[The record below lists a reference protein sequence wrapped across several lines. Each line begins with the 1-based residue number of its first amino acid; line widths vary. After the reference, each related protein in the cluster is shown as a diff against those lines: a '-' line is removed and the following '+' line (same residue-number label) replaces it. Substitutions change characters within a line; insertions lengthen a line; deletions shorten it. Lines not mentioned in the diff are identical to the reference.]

1 MMGRW
6 TVSGPRYTDL
16 MPIKKGTT
24 AAGTSSSKPA
34 AKKAVKKVAKKA
46 AKKTVKTSTASAA
59 GLVAEPLPARKLAAK
74 TVAKAPAKAP
84 AKTAAKKAAVKTA
97 AKKASSTKARSR
109 SRVDDSA
116 PDDDEPAPAGGTT
129 LVIVESP
136 AKAKTIGKYLGKG
149 FTVKATVGH
158 VRDLPAKKLGID
170 IEHGFAP
177 DYVTIEGKEDI
188 LTELKRVAKGAR
200 EIFIATDPDREGEAI
215 GWHVEQFFTQP
226 PRYAV
231 TAPIRRVMFHEITK
245 DKVKESMAN
254 PMDIDNKKVDA
265 QQARRV
271 LDRLVGYKASPV
283 LWKTV
288 KKGLSAGRVQTVA
301 LRIIVEREREIR
313 AFTPV
318 EYWSIA
324 ADLQKGTQPFT
335 AKLHQIDGNKP
346 EISTGPEAER
356 ILADLKGRTQF
367 TVTEVKRREKRKNP
381 AAPFTTST
389 LQQEA
394 AKKLGFGSKRTM
406 RLAQDLYEGIDVGG
420 EEGQVGLI
428 TYMRTDSSRVSETAA
443 GAARDWLKAEYG
455 EAYLAAGMQLYP
467 SGKANA
473 QDAHEGVRPTDPT
486 RRPDDRLAKKLTA
499 DQFKLYELIWKR
511 FMASQMAPAV
521 FDTTT
526 VDFDIPTQGHSYLF
540 RATGSV
546 IKFDGFLTLYREA
559 REEGDGKALE
569 DEQALPFLEFNE
581 SVPVKAI
588 TPTQHFTAP
597 PPRFSEASLVKELE
611 RLGIG
616 RPSTY
621 ASIISVLAERRYV
634 SLEQRRF
641 FPTPLG
647 ETVEKVMVKKFP
659 AIFNVQFTAQMEGE
673 LDKIADGELGWVRAL
688 TDFWTPFQATL
699 NDNDLDVLI
708 GEAYDLSALATEK
721 CPDCAGK
728 LVAKGGFFGPFV
740 ACENHPKA
748 CKYTRPIK
756 GEKKPAELT
765 KYMCQDCGEAMVVR
779 HGRSGDFLGCSKFPK
794 CRGTRS
800 MPTGVK
806 CPKDGGEIA
815 ERRSKKRG
823 KAFYGCENYPNCDFV
838 VWDKPVAEACPE
850 CGYVGAEAKSNKTRG
865 AFRKCLKC
873 ANEWDVPSPDEAEL
887 VAEVA

>member
-1 MMGRW
+1 
-6 TVSGPRYTDL
+6 
-16 MPIKKGTT
+16 MPTKKAAPKKAAKAAAKSAST
-24 AAGTSSSKPA
+24 AAGKKTPAKKAA
-34 AKKAVKKVAKKA
+34 AKKATAKKA
-46 AKKTVKTSTASAA
+46 
-59 GLVAEPLPARKLAAK
+59 
-74 TVAKAPAKAP
+74 
-84 AKTAAKKAAVKTA
+84 AAKKAA
-97 AKKASSTKARSR
+97 ARR
-109 SRVDDSA
+109 SAA
-116 PDDDEPAPAGGTT
+116 PDIEDDLEPAPTGGTS

-136 AKAKTIGKYLGKG
+136 AKAKTIGKYLGRG
-149 FTVKATVGH
+149 YTVRATVGH

-170 IEHGFAP
+170 IDKGFAP
-177 DYVTIEGKEDI
+177 EYVTIEGKEDI
-188 LTELKRVAKGAR
+188 LTDLKKIAKGAS

-215 GWHVEQFFTQP
+215 GWHVEQYFTQP
-226 PRYAV
+226 KRHAV
-231 TAPIRRVMFHEITK
+231 SAPIRRVMFHEITK
-245 DKVKESMAN
+245 DAVHKSMAK
-254 PMDIDNKKVDA
+254 PMDIDNRKVEA

-301 LRIIVEREREIR
+301 LRLIVEREREIR

-324 ADLQKGTQPFT
+324 ADLQKGQQPFS
-335 AKLHQIDGNKP
+335 AKLHQVDGKKP
-346 EISTGPEAER
+346 EIPTGSEAER
-356 ILADLKGRTQF
+356 ILADLKGRKEF
-367 TVTEVKRREKRKNP
+367 EVTEVKRRERRKNP

-406 RLAQDLYEGIDVGG
+406 RLAQDLYEGIDVGVDG
-420 EEGQVGLI
+420 ATGLI
-428 TYMRTDSSRVSETAA
+428 TYMRTDSTRVSEDAA
-443 GAARDWLKAEYG
+443 NAARESLRAQFGNEF
-455 EAYLAAGMQLYP
+455 LAAQPQLYP

-473 QDAHEGVRPTDPT
+473 QDAHEGVRPTDPA
-486 RRPDDRLAKKLTA
+486 RRPEAIQKYLTA
-499 DQFKLYELIWKR
+499 DQFKLYQLIWQR

-526 VDFDIPTQGHSYLF
+526 VDFDIPTQGRSYLF

-546 IKFDGFLTLYREA
+546 VKFQGFLALYREA
-559 REEGDGKALE
+559 REEGEAKALE
-569 DEQALPFLEFNE
+569 DEQALPFLEQGE
-581 SVPVKAI
+581 RVPVKAI
-588 TPTQHFTAP
+588 TPTQHFTEP

-634 SLEQRRF
+634 LLEQRRF

-659 AIFNVQFTAQMEGE
+659 DLFDVHFTAKMELE
-673 LDKIADGELGWVRAL
+673 LDKIADGETGWVEVL
-688 TDFWTPFQATL
+688 DEEWSKIKKNL
-699 NDNDLDVLI
+699 HDDDLPALI
-708 GEAYDLSALATEK
+708 GEAYDLSSLASEK
-721 CPDCAGK
+721 CPECSGK

-765 KYMCQDCGEAMVVR
+765 SYMCQECGAPMVVR

-838 VWDKPVAEACPE
+838 VWDKPVADVCPD
-850 CGYVGAEAKSNKTRG
+850 CGYAGAEAKANKTRG
-865 AFRKCLKC
+865 HFRKCLKC
-873 ANEWDVPSPDEAEL
+873 SNEWDVPTPDD
-887 VAEVA
+887 VAEVAEVA

>member
-1 MMGRW
+1 
-6 TVSGPRYTDL
+6 

-24 AAGTSSSKPA
+24 AAGTSVSKPA
-34 AKKAVKKVAKKA
+34 AKKAVKKVAKKS
-46 AKKTVKTSTASAA
+46 AKRAVKKSAA
-59 GLVAEPLPARKLAAK
+59 TATSPVAEPSPARPPTAK
-74 TVAKAPAKAP
+74 TAVKKVATKAAL
-84 AKTAAKKAAVKTA
+84 KTAAKKAA
-97 AKKASSTKARSR
+97 STKARTR
-109 SRVDDSA
+109 SRIDDAA

-254 PMDIDNKKVDA
+254 PMDIDTKKVDA

-271 LDRLVGYKASPV
+271 LDRLVGYKASPI

-313 AFTPV
+313 AFMPV

-335 AKLHQIDGNKP
+335 AKLHQIDGSKP
-346 EISTGPEAER
+346 EIATGADAER

-443 GAARDWLKAEYG
+443 GSARDWLTAEYG
-455 EAYLAAGMQLYP
+455 ESYLAAGMQLYP

-486 RRPDDRLAKKLTA
+486 RRPDDRLAKKLTT

-526 VDFDIPTQGHSYLF
+526 VDFDIPTAGRSYLF

-569 DEQALPFLEFNE
+569 DEQALPFLEQSE
-581 SVPVKAI
+581 SVPVNAI
-588 TPTQHFTAP
+588 ASTQHFTAP

-659 AIFNVQFTAQMEGE
+659 DIFNVQFTAQMEGE

-708 GEAYDLSALATEK
+708 GEAYDLSALATDK
-721 CPDCAGK
+721 CPECGGK
-728 LVAKGGFFGPFV
+728 LVPKGGFFGPFV

-765 KYMCQDCGEAMVVR
+765 KYMCQECGEAMVVR

-838 VWDKPVAEACPE
+838 VWDKPVAETCPE
-850 CGYVGAEAKSNKTRG
+850 CGYVGAESKSNKTRG

>member
-1 MMGRW
+1 
-6 TVSGPRYTDL
+6 
-16 MPIKKGTT
+16 MPTRKAATKT
-24 AAGTSSSKPA
+24 A
-34 AKKAVKKVAKKA
+34 KKVA
-46 AKKTVKTSTASAA
+46 AKSAS
-59 GLVAEPLPARKLAAK
+59 
-74 TVAKAPAKAP
+74 
-84 AKTAAKKAAVKTA
+84 KTAAKKAP
-97 AKKASSTKARSR
+97 AKKAAVKKSVGKKVTARKA
-109 SRVDDSA
+109 A
-116 PDDDEPAPAGGTT
+116 PLEIEDELEPAPSGGTS

-136 AKAKTIGKYLGKG
+136 AKAKTIGKYLGRG
-149 FTVKATVGH
+149 YTVRATVGH

-170 IEHGFAP
+170 IDHGFAP
-177 DYVTIEGKEDI
+177 EYVTIEGKEDI
-188 LTELKRVAKGAR
+188 LTDLKKIAKGAR

-215 GWHVEQFFTQP
+215 GWHVEQYFTQP
-226 PRYAV
+226 KRHAV
-231 TAPIRRVMFHEITK
+231 SAPIRRVKFHEITK
-245 DKVKESMAN
+245 DAVQHSMAE
-254 PMDIDNKKVDA
+254 PMDIDNKKVEA

-301 LRIIVEREREIR
+301 LRLIVEREREIR
-313 AFTPV
+313 AFVPQ
-318 EYWSIA
+318 EYWSVS
-324 ADLQKGTQPFT
+324 ADLAHQGQLFT
-335 AKLHQIDGNKP
+335 ARLHQLDGVTVGKP
-346 EISTGPEAER
+346 DEKNNFAATIPDQAAANAIMRDLNGVREFAVTDLKRAER
-356 ILADLKGRTQF
+356 
-367 TVTEVKRREKRKNP
+367 KRNP
-381 AAPFTTST
+381 SAPFITST

-406 RLAQDLYEGIDVGG
+406 RLAQDLYEGIDLGA
-420 EEGQVGLI
+420 EGAVGLI
-428 TYMRTDSSRVSETAA
+428 TYMRTDSTRLSEASVQV
-443 GAARDWLKAEYG
+443 ARDVLRSVYG
-455 EAYLAAGMQLYP
+455 DAYLADAPRLYP
-467 SGKANA
+467 SKKADA
-473 QDAHEGVRPTDPT
+473 QDAHEGIRPTDPAK
-486 RRPDDRLAKKLTA
+486 RPEDVRAYLTA
-499 DQFKLYELIWKR
+499 DQFKLYQLVWQR

-521 FDTTT
+521 FDTTII
-526 VDFDIPTQGHSYLF
+526 DFLIARERQYLF
-540 RATGSV
+540 RSSGSV
-546 IKFDGFLTLYREA
+546 MKFAGFLAVYREGH
-559 REEGDGKALE
+559 EDGDVTPLE
-569 DEQALPFLEFNE
+569 DEQSLPPLSNGD
-581 SVPVKAI
+581 VAGVRAI
-588 TPTQHFTAP
+588 APRQHFTEP
-597 PPRFSEASLVKELE
+597 PARFSEASLVKELE
-611 RLGIG
+611 ERRIG

-659 AIFNVQFTAQMEGE
+659 QIFNVDFTALMEDE
-673 LDKIADGELGWVRAL
+673 LDKIADGEIDWVHAMS
-688 TDFWTPFQATL
+688 DFWTPFQRTL

-721 CPDCAGK
+721 CPECGGK

-740 ACENHPKA
+740 ACENHPKV

-765 KYMCQDCGEAMVVR
+765 KYRCQECGEPMVIR

-800 MPTGVK
+800 MPTGVQ

-838 VWDKPVAEACPE
+838 VWDKPIAEVCPE

-865 AFRKCLKC
+865 TFRKCLKC
-873 ANEWDVPSPDEAEL
+873 TNEWDVASPEETAD